1 MLSSSLSTR
10 KKQVNDVNKPNLADS
25 MTPRRLL
32 HHTSPSYSNLENH
45 GDGGDCN
52 DHSSSALHRQ
62 PQHQTMGGDYAL
74 STPTDENDMSN
85 NNNNN
90 NNNCGLRHLP
100 IHPTTATTNSK
111 PKPHH
116 TSAIKFGVNTA
127 AEFHM
132 SQPTTEM
139 TPIPL
144 SEVEQI
150 LPLNDNEDDATKE
163 EHVHSRETAK
173 NMAMLAEWDDDFDSF
188 VEDSDD
194 DDDDDNNNDIEDVMM
209 NTGEASSAYR
219 SRTSDLPGGRTMK
232 RGRKRTPYKTKK
244 VKSHRESSGGGIGG
258 GGRRRSVS
266 SSGASSRRRESSLF
280 SRERRSLIDLDD
292 SMDIMTEEDGRRM
305 DDENNTLLPYSVYI
319 DPTEYTSPSSTSVS
333 NSVSTLST
341 PGVVSTTTKNA
352 DGLVTKTDND
362 NITKAMAAATASS
375 REESQRHSLDSAC
388 VSPSSLK
395 SSLTGGSNSILSTA
409 LGPRRMYPIGCG
421 SRPNDNARRSNDLFG
436 RQSSDSNSS
445 TNTGKET
452 PNNARTSSSTILR
465 AVHASGALLPGISPR
480 GDSGHSARR
489 GEDCKGTEDNLS
501 FSMEEVKHS
510 GEGGSGRLRP
520 NQLKY
525 SPSSSSSS
533 GSSLDDGRMVR
544 D

>member
-52 DHSSSALHRQ
+52 DPSSSALHRQ

-74 STPTDENDMSN
+74 STPTDENDIS

-90 NNNCGLRHLP
+90 NNNCGLRHHP
-100 IHPTTATTNSK
+100 IHPSTATTNSK

-116 TSAIKFGVNTA
+116 TSAIKFGINTA

-150 LPLNDNEDDATKE
+150 LPLNDKEDEAAKE

-173 NMAMLAEWDDDFDSF
+173 NVAMLAEWDDDFDSF

-194 DDDDDNNNDIEDVMM
+194 DDDDNNDIEDVMM
-209 NTGEASSAYR
+209 STGEASSAYR

-244 VKSHRESSGGGIGG
+244 LKSHRESSGGGIGG

-292 SMDIMTEEDGRRM
+292 SMDITAEEDGRQM

-319 DPTEYTSPSSTSVS
+319 DPTEYTSPSSTSIS
-333 NSVSTLST
+333 DSVSTLST

-352 DGLVTKTDND
+352 DVLVTKTSSD
-362 NITKAMAAATASS
+362 NITEGVAATTASS

-388 VSPSSLK
+388 VSPGSLK
-395 SSLTGGSNSILSTA
+395 SSLAGDSNSILSTA
-409 LGPRRMYPIGCG
+409 LGMNHIGCD
-421 SRPNDNARRSNDLFG
+421 SRPNDNVRRTNDLFG

-445 TNTGKET
+445 ANTGKET
-452 PNNARTSSSTILR
+452 PNSARTSSSTILR

-480 GDSGHSARR
+480 GDSGHSVTR

-510 GEGGSGRLRP
+510 DEGGSGRLRP

-525 SPSSSSSS
+525 SPSNSSSC
-533 GSSLDDGRMVR
+533 GSSLGDGRMVR
-544 D
+544 E